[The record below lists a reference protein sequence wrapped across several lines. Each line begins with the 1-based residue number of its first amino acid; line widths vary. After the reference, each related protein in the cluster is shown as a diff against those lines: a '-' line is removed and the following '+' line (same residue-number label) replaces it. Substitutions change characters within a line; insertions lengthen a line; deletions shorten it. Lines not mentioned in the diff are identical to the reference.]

1 MIKFLYLVVTVFST
15 TMSILSF
22 LQNVST
28 AQEYPGCFII
38 GSDGKI
44 VSLDPLYKKRNDEKK
59 LRIAMKANELY
70 HQGIELG
77 RKGFYKEAISNY
89 TQAINLNPD
98 FAEAYVSRATV
109 RYLTEDEQGGFED
122 LNKALNIYKDRGDTQ
137 RYNIVLDMVQHI
149 RREAEWEKNL

>member
-1 MIKFLYLVVTVFST
+1 MIKFFYLAASVFSIT
-15 TMSILSF
+15 IFFLSCF
-22 LQNVST
+22 QNVSI

-38 GSDGKI
+38 GSDGKVI
-44 VSLDPLYKKRNDEKK
+44 SLDPLCKKRNDEKR
-59 LRIAMKANELY
+59 LRIAMKANEHY

-89 TQAINLNPD
+89 TQAIDLNPN

-122 LNKALNIYKDRGDTQ
+122 LNKALNIYKDRGDTLK
-137 RYNIVLDMVQHI
+137 I
-149 RREAEWEKNL
+149 

>member
-1 MIKFLYLVVTVFST
+1 
-15 TMSILSF
+15 
-22 LQNVST
+22 
-28 AQEYPGCFII
+28 
-38 GSDGKI
+38 
-44 VSLDPLYKKRNDEKK
+44 
-59 LRIAMKANELY
+59 MKANELY

-89 TQAINLNPD
+89 TQAIELNPD

-109 RYLTEDEQGGFED
+109 RYLTEDEQRGFED

-149 RREAEWEKNL
+149 QREAEWEKNP

>member
-1 MIKFLYLVVTVFST
+1 MIKFLYLVATVFST

-44 VSLDPLYKKRNDEKK
+44 VSLDPLCKKRNDEKK

-89 TQAINLNPD
+89 TQAIKLNPN
-98 FAEAYVSRATV
+98 FAEAYVSRAIV
-109 RYLTEDEQGGFED
+109 RYLLEDKHGGVED
-122 LNKALNIYKDRGDTQ
+122 LQSAIDIYRTQ
-137 RYNIVLDMVQHI
+137 GKSEIADILLGRLQEFQRDIQMGEEL
-149 RREAEWEKNL
+149 